1 MKKIKFENETVV
13 YILIAIV
20 IFGFILLLPQID
32 EMIKQLISRF

>member
-1 MKKIKFENETVV
+1 MKKIKFENETLV

-20 IFGFILLLPQID
+20 IFAFILLLPQID